1 MNVTLRRQ
9 LERTLASALLNLE
22 TEEDARG
29 FLSEFLTER
38 EFLNLTKRFGVVYFL
53 MKKKGD
59 EDIKNN
65 LKVGNLAILEGRK
78 LLNRG
83 SVKKILRRVDADEW
97 AEKWAQKIRNITRGF
112 LAR

>member
-38 EFLNLTKRFGVVYFL
+38 EFLNLTKRFGVVYF
-53 MKKKGD
+53 
-59 EDIKNN
+59 
-65 LKVGNLAILEGRK
+65 
-78 LLNRG
+78 
-83 SVKKILRRVDADEW
+83 
-97 AEKWAQKIRNITRGF
+97 F
-112 LAR
+112 F